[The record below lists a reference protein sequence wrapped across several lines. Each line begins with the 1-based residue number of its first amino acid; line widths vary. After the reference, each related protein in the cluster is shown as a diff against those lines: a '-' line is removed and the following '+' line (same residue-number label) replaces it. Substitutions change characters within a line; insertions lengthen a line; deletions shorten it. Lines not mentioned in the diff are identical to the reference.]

1 MLIRAGTVARVEF
14 QSELSG
20 QLVALTNPAAIIYR
34 GVIATSLV
42 AAIANPSV
50 GIYYASFDVPVD
62 WQNYDFVSCQLTGS
76 INGMAI
82 ARIKAVGVVLD
93 PLLATDARLNTL
105 IPTLAT
111 ADRIEQLTAGRYAIA
126 NGILTFYGV
135 DNVTVLRQY
144 HLRKNGVLVDTASV
158 DIDERR
164 VI

>member
-20 QLVALTNPAAIIYR
+20 QLVALVNPVAIIYR

-50 GIYYASFDVPVD
+50 GIYYASFNVPVD
-62 WQNYDFVSCQLTGS
+62 WQNYDFVSCQLTGV

-93 PLLATDARLNTL
+93 PLLATDVRLNTL
-105 IPTLAT
+105 VPTLAT

-126 NGILTFYGV
+126 NGVLTFYGT
-135 DNVTVLRQY
+135 DNVTILRQY